1 MILGIVLASGDSFSN
16 MAKNGQDK
24 LFKDFY
30 LKMFSKSFD
39 KVYVFSYLNE
49 EVDNLPKNVF
59 LISNFLNIHKYFY
72 NILMPFIHYRYFKK
86 VDVIRAYHLFGII
99 PAVISRLVFGKKFVF
114 NYAYDYFAFAK
125 ISRNYIQMI
134 FLTVLMILTGF
145 AAKIFVANK
154 NHLNK
159 FPKSKIAY
167 LPNGVDISFFKLTKK
182 SPSKSKTIL
191 SVGRLTKQKNFESL
205 IVAMRGIK
213 AKLIIIGQGELKKK
227 LLLLAKENQVSVEIK
242 GPIPHD
248 QMPRF
253 YNKTKLFVS
262 SSLIE
267 GHPKA
272 LLEAMSSSLPI
283 VATNVEGNRELI
295 RNKVNGLLC
304 ETSVESIRDSIA
316 RLIKDREKA
325 KMLGRQ
331 ARLTVENEYNLETLL
346 KREVQ
351 VLRQLGKNN

>member
-30 LKMFSKSFD
+30 LKMFSKNFS
-39 KVYVFSYLNE
+39 KVYVFSYLEE
-49 EVDNLPKNVF
+49 EVKGLPKNVYV
-59 LISNFLNIHKYFY
+59 ISNPLKIHRYMY
-72 NILMPFIHYRYFKK
+72 NILMPLIHYRYFKK
-86 VDVIRAYHLFGII
+86 LDVIRVYHLFGIV
-99 PAVISRLVFGKKFVF
+99 PAVLAKIFFHKKFAF
-114 NYAYDYFAFAK
+114 NYAYDYFAFVK

-159 FPKSKIAY
+159 FPKSKIVY
-167 LPNGVDISFFKLTKK
+167 LPNGVDTSFFKPTKNSS
-182 SPSKSKTIL
+182 SPGIIL
-191 SVGRLTKQKNFESL
+191 SVGRLTKQKNFETL
-205 IVAMRGIK
+205 ISAMKGIN
-213 AKLIIIGQGELKKK
+213 AKLIIIGQGQLKKK
-227 LLLLAKENQVSVEIK
+227 LIMLAKSNKVSVRII
-242 GPIPHD
+242 GPVSHN
-248 QMPRF
+248 QMPKH
-253 YNKTKLFVS
+253 YQNADIFVS

-304 ETSVESIRDSIA
+304 ETSVESIRDSIN

-325 KMLGRQ
+325 KMLGGQ
-331 ARLTVENEYNLETLL
+331 ARLTVENEYNLDTLL
-346 KREVQ
+346 EREVQ
-351 VLRQLGKNN
+351 VLHQLGRNN